1 MKGLMKKIF
10 TLSLGLILI
19 SCQNDLPEDSMQN
32 VVKSEN
38 ESFPIHVVY
47 EGNDYYSQC
56 QLLGDSLVIE
66 NKDLRELLDNLFV
79 KNDEVQTYV
88 HSDGS
93 IEYFDNRELFEK
105 KYNLQNLKVVNDVRN
120 IGTRS
125 SDDDL
130 KSSDGYAIV
139 WEDQDYKGWSM
150 PFYEYIDGSSTMDHW
165 DIDRPDNDKI
175 SSLKVF
181 TNRISYIT
189 VLDCY
194 EDNNYKGKCLTVKAI
209 NMLYPECIPNLKK
222 IPRGRKNWGDA
233 ISSLRLSILEGGPRP
248 GL

>member
-47 EGNDYYSQC
+47 EGKDYYSQC

-66 NKDLRELLDNLFV
+66 NEFLANLIDELFL
-79 KNDEVQTYV
+79 KNENVQTYV
-88 HSDGS
+88 HDGV
-93 IEYFDNRELFEK
+93 IEYFDNQELMES
-105 KYNLQNLKVVNDVRN
+105 KYESLSRANVIESSNLS
-120 IGTRS
+120 TRS
-125 SDDDL
+125 DEDL
-130 KSSDGYAIV
+130 KNADGYAIV

-150 PFYEYIDGSSTMDHW
+150 PFWANYGGQDHW
-165 DIDRPDNDKI
+165 DIDKPDNDKI
-175 SSLKVF
+175 SSLEVYL
-181 TNRISYIT
+181 NT
-189 VLDCY
+189 VGMQSNLECF
-194 EDNNYKGKCLTVKAI
+194 EDNGYKGLKLTVSTSVITSSIIDGA
-209 NMLYPECIPNLKK
+209 NRIPNLKK

-233 ISSLRLSILEGGPRP
+233 ISSLRFSITDV
-248 GL
+248 GLK